1 MRTVLLAWVVFP
13 FGQAPETE
21 CGDMT
26 TKNETMGMRIRARR
40 KALGFTQ
47 QYLAEILWVKEETIS
62 NYENDK
68 VDIKGSVICKLAE
81 VLETTPDYLLTGKV
95 MGITDKE
102 QALLELFRSL
112 PDEMQEISFGQMEV
126 LLKLNNK
133 KC

>member
-1 MRTVLLAWVVFP
+1 
-13 FGQAPETE
+13 
-21 CGDMT
+21 MT

-81 VLETTPDYLLTGKV
+81 VLETTPDYLLGYNGNKDS
-95 MGITDKE
+95 TDLEILSLIKE
-102 QALLELFRSL
+102 VG
-112 PDEMQEISFGQMEV
+112 DENVKGMLIAQIKATV
-126 LLKLNNK
+126 LYYK
-133 KC
+133 K